1 MNENI
6 HWEYDD
12 CEFDNRVSNL
22 MWTICGDYTA
32 QMGPK
37 EKASLSKNIA
47 LYYGIMAGGRR
58 KFIDW
63 LKVNGYVKGRIRQ
76 NFNLE
81 KLQTLIFLAVNPMVI
96 RQISKERPGVADIQK
111 EACSEIVTLLKNPKS
126 QQFLDL
132 VEFAIFEALAEISSK
147 AEKNVLAMSQKIL
160 EIITIGYH

>member
-37 EKASLSKNIA
+37 EKTSLTKNIA

-63 LKVNGYVKGRIRQ
+63 LKVNGYIKGRIRQ

-111 EACSEIVTLLKNPKS
+111 KS
-126 QQFLDL
+126 VFRNRYT
-132 VEFAIFEALAEISSK
+132 A
-147 AEKNVLAMSQKIL
+147 
-160 EIITIGYH
+160 